1 MELESKRKSMARWAV
16 KHLRNM
22 KESSA
27 MLLVRM
33 PDLPKNTSKHLRKA
47 TKVPKLMFSAFV
59 DEGVETRDMLKTFVK
74 HGKGQLLLSKQA
86 EPPTEEEIQQAIDQ
100 LKDLPRF
107 LPFIVFVTVPVPGI
121 TESYVLL
128 AVTLEKWLGEKFS
141 LLPSSFRNILEK
153 LKDEAADENPP
164 QT

>member
-1 MELESKRKSMARWAV
+1 M
-16 KHLRNM
+16 
-22 KESSA
+22 
-27 MLLVRM
+27 
-33 PDLPKNTSKHLRKA
+33 
-47 TKVPKLMFSAFV
+47 PKLMFTAFK
-59 DEGVETRDMLKTFVK
+59 DEGVETRDMLRTFIK
-74 HGKGQLLLSKQA
+74 QGKGQLLLSKQA

-100 LKDLPRF
+100 LKDLPKF

-153 LKDEAADENPP
+153 LKDESIEIPP
-164 QT
+164 QS

>member
-1 MELESKRKSMARWAV
+1 MDILSKRKSLARWAA
-16 KHLRNM
+16 KHLRYM
-22 KESSA
+22 KASSA

-33 PDLPKNTSKHLRKA
+33 PDLPKGTTKHLRKA
-47 TKVPKLMFSAFV
+47 TKVPKLMLSAFV

-74 HGKGQLLLSKQA
+74 HGRGQLLLSKES
-86 EPPTEEEIQQAIDQ
+86 EPPTEEEIRQAIDQ

-153 LKDEAADENPP
+153 LNDETPENPP

>member
-1 MELESKRKSMARWAV
+1 M
-16 KHLRNM
+16 
-22 KESSA
+22 
-27 MLLVRM
+27 
-33 PDLPKNTSKHLRKA
+33 
-47 TKVPKLMFSAFV
+47 PKLMLSAFV

-86 EPPTEEEIQQAIDQ
+86 EPPTEEEIQQAIAQ
-100 LKDLPRF
+100 LKDIPKF

-141 LLPSSFRNILEK
+141 LLPSSFRTILEK
-153 LKDEAADENPP
+153 LKDETAEENPP
-164 QT
+164 LT